1 MVVYKLIYN
10 TLETV
15 KESYYL
21 ELKDRGGNGVNGGQQ
36 RPHLLGGKKNLLTQR
51 MESRAWS

>member
-36 RPHLLGGKKNLLTQR
+36 RPHLLGKKKPY
-51 MESRAWS
+51 